1 MTPAIVWIAFLMA
14 YNPPMPV
21 EVFDNKERCEQ
32 KVSLHNE
39 GHPQPMFKCVEYKIH
54 E

>member
-14 YNPPMPV
+14 YNPPMAM
-21 EVFDNKERCEQ
+21 EVFDSQ
-32 KVSLHNE
+32 KVCEEKVNLHNSIDK
-39 GHPQPMFKCVEYKIH
+39 PKVFKCVEYKIH